1 MVQLA
6 VLPLALYL
14 PLLLVS
20 VLTAPLSMGLFVRSL
35 VRRHPQALWSMTAL
49 FCFAQIQII
58 QGQAY
63 VVYRFDRDDHPVFP

>member
-20 VLTAPLSMGLFVRSL
+20 VLTAPISMGLFVRSL
-35 VRRHPQALWSMTAL
+35 VRRHPRALWSMTAL
-49 FCFAQIQII
+49 FCICLTVLLLSGAIAAREWIPLTLI
-58 QGQAY
+58 
-63 VVYRFDRDDHPVFP
+63 PI

>member
-20 VLTAPLSMGLFVRSL
+20 VLTAPISMGLFVRSL

-49 FCFAQIQII
+49 FCICGAIAAREWIPLTLI
-58 QGQAY
+58 
-63 VVYRFDRDDHPVFP
+63 PI